1 MARATAGV
9 VPNRWT
15 ICLLFA
21 IGGCATIP
29 SGSAAV
35 LSNPNGRVA
44 VLGEGV
50 HVISALARVE
60 IYDLRAQ
67 ERDEDLIGST
77 SDGAPVEAR
86 ASLVTYS
93 IAAGE
98 LEALEREIGRGY
110 YGVVIRPI
118 VRSTVRRVLAGY
130 RADQLDTATILEA
143 QQQITELAATR
154 LRPFHIILDAI
165 DLRTLAVLMTA
176 DSYRPIVEIGILEQE
191 LLAQPQRLEVARQR
205 GAERLERAR
214 AIAGAHDR
222 VTPTLTPQVL
232 ADDAIRASAALI
244 SAPSTRV
251 IVNDSKHPFA
261 MEVVP

>member
-1 MARATAGV
+1 MPRAASGV
-9 VPNRWT
+9 VPNRWPT
-15 ICLLFA
+15 CLLFA

-29 SGSAAV
+29 SGSEAV
-35 LSNPNGRVA
+35 VSSPNGRVE

-50 HVISALARVE
+50 HVTSPLARVE
-60 IYDLRAQ
+60 VYDLRAQ
-67 ERDEDLIGST
+67 ERDENLIGST

-86 ASLVTYS
+86 TSLVTYS

-110 YGVVIRPI
+110 YAVVVRPI

-130 RADQLDTATILEA
+130 RADQLDTATILAA

-154 LRPFHIILDAI
+154 LRPFHIVLDVV
-165 DLRTLAVLMTA
+165 DLRTLAVLMSA
-176 DSYRPIVEIGILEQE
+176 DSYRPIVEIGVLEQE
-191 LLAQPQRLEVARQR
+191 LLAQPQRLEVARQH

-214 AIAGAHDR
+214 AIAGANDR
-222 VTPTLTPQVL
+222 VTPTLTALVL
-232 ADDAIRASAALI
+232 ADDAIRASAALL

-251 IVNDSKHPFA
+251 IVSDSKHPIT
-261 MEVVP
+261 MEIVP